1 MGTSEFEFI
10 SYVVVNEKND
20 GVEITDS
27 IRVRHSGY
35 TAGAG
40 KASMTSLPRFIFVT

>member
-10 SYVVVNEKND
+10 SYVVVNEKDD
-20 GVEITDS
+20 GVEITDPS
-27 IRVRHSGY
+27 VLHSGY

-40 KASMTSLPRFIFVT
+40 KASMTSLLRFIFIT